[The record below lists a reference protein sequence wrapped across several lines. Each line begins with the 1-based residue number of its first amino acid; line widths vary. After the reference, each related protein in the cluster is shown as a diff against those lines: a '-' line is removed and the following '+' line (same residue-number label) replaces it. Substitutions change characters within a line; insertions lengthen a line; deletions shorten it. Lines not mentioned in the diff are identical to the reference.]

1 MQKKRIWISP
11 EETPAVHPPAEP
23 VEHAGISQPQGGEN
37 RAEARRKKDII
48 ASIWEKI
55 LRMHP
60 VDRDTS
66 FIELGGNSVHVLH
79 MIRLAQEEGITF
91 SMKDVFE
98 TKTIN
103 GLCQRIDETG
113 ENPSV
118 PSSPSAHASTED
130 IDSRDMAVLRRLLSS
145 RQA

>member
-1 MQKKRIWISP
+1 MRKRRIWISP

-23 VEHAGISQPQGGEN
+23 VEHAGISQPQGGES
-37 RAEARRKKDII
+37 RAGARRMEDVI
-48 ASIWEKI
+48 AAIWEKI

-98 TKTIN
+98 TKTVN
-103 GLCQRIDETG
+103 ALCRRIDETG
-113 ENPSV
+113 KIPSA
-118 PSSPSAHASTED
+118 PSSPGTHASTDD
-130 IDSRDMAVLRRLLSS
+130 IDSRDMAVLRRVFDAG
-145 RQA
+145 QA